1 MKAETEPFILDRLM
15 TIHVTLYGDTPPES
29 FWCWLDACGVGH
41 TEQELEAFYESL
53 IEDKP

>member
-41 TEQELEAFYESL
+41 TEQELEAFYETL